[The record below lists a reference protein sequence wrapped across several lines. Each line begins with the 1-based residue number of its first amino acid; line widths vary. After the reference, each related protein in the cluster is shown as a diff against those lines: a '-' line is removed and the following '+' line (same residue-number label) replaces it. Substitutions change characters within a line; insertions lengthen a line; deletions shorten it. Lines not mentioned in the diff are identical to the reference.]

1 MRKLML
7 MVGLVMCAA
16 VARANVI
23 TNTVVIVSNIYNNVY
38 SEHVITQKVQNTH
51 YEYYFTNNVYTVSNV
66 TLLVSKTNQ
75 TVYLDVGRSFVIA
88 ASNEANRAS
97 GSVTDAQGY
106 ASQSA
111 GSASSAASSASS
123 ASSYANQAASQ
134 RSAAASECATA
145 LQTINNRIAWFDEH
159 SGETITMVD
168 NSTNYVVY
176 VPEQDYSYPYVD
188 AQGRTYNYVTV
199 HPYNVNGKVSVA
211 ARSSS
216 SYNTVTFRAW
226 PAKRLSGW
234 WDFYP
239 AYIDNDEY
247 GMRIQYLPT
256 TTEPVMY
263 GDSNSAYP
271 NGKQVPEYFYWQNG
285 YIYFKV
291 RVWENG
297 RVVAWCISRYK
308 YDNYPTTINYGT
320 DTGTAMT
327 LVDRELYGPSSFNNA
342 AYLYS
347 KTRENQGVALN
358 VSGTVLPSYEP
369 VLEWMRNGPLVSE
382 LEQRV
387 IEAENQVQQFGT
399 DFGARITT
407 AEGTVAALGTRV
419 GSAETTIGEH
429 ATAIG
434 RLVGDVVRLDSD
446 IQAISNRVEDIES
459 GSPHPYEHGG
469 TVYSRITVYKT
480 AQDNGKVSADPT
492 SSSYYA
498 AASYKLTPAYRY
510 PTTTVGTWTFV
521 PAYADTD
528 ANGLRLHYV
537 PTEIKAIRY
546 SSSSTRWLVPE
557 YLYWQ
562 NGYVYA
568 KIKTY
573 VDGEYDN
580 GYVIGRVQDSNFPNY
595 STTAKTVSRTSY
607 NSWSSSSLGT
617 IVGTS
622 QVTPSGTAVWFA
634 ETASPSIV
642 PIISWMLTGK

>member
-7 MVGLVMCAA
+7 IVGLVMSAA

-38 SEHVITQKVQNTH
+38 SEHIVTQKVQNTH

-111 GSASSAASSASS
+111 GSASAAASSASS

-188 AQGRTYNYVTV
+188 AQGREYNYVTI

-226 PAKRLSGW
+226 PAQRLSGW

-256 TTEPVMY
+256 TTEPIMY
-263 GDSNSAYP
+263 GDSSSAYP

-291 RVWENG
+291 RVWVNG
-297 RVVAWCISRYK
+297 RVVAWCISRYQ
-308 YDNYPTTINYGT
+308 YNNYPTTVNYGG

-327 LVDRELYGPSSFNNA
+327 LVDRELYGPSSFGNS

-369 VLEWMRNGPLVSE
+369 TLEWMRNGPLVSE

-407 AEGTVAALGTRV
+407 AEGTVAALGTQV
-419 GSAETTIGEH
+419 AGFEQ
-429 ATAIG
+429 
-434 RLVGDVVRLDSD
+434 RLD
-446 IQAISNRVEDIES
+446 EIES
-459 GSPHPYEHGG
+459 GAPRVYVGPTGTRYENII
-469 TVYSRITVYKT
+469 VYANGS
-480 AQDNGKVSADPT
+480 DNGKAAVSTVGNYYASTEYRFYLTYGGSVSAN
-492 SSSYYA
+492 YWIFR
-498 AASYKLTPAYRY
+498 PAY
-510 PTTTVGTWTFV
+510 V
-521 PAYADTD
+521 DTD
-528 ANGLRLHYV
+528 VSGMRLHYL
-537 PTEIKAIRY
+537 PTQQKTY
-546 SSSSTRWLVPE
+546 NSSMDSGCQYIPRDF
-557 YLYWQ
+557 YWQ
-562 NGYVYA
+562 NGVVYMV
-568 KIKTY
+568 
-573 VDGEYDN
+573 VDSYN
-580 GYVIGRVQDSNFPNY
+580 GTTWRGTLRMKYAGTGQYNFPNGIY
-595 STTAKTVSRTSY
+595 QGSSDTTASYYVHLTFDSRE
-607 NSWSSSSLGT
+607 GT
-617 IVGTS
+617 IMGTGSGTS
-622 QVTPSGTAVWFA
+622 SQFGHMKTSNGKYLPTYDAKLWFPEKPTAEQQLIMDWLATFHR
-634 ETASPSIV
+634 
-642 PIISWMLTGK
+642 